1 MVSMWVSGFGSTFN
15 ENSAVKQEVCFIYY
29 CCVLTLIHLLTIKET
44 IQSNNRT
51 NFRSCLKSYVINENP
66 WFQDM
71 WNTFIYV
78 KIRVT
83 IFDCC
88 KTMKSIY
95 FRRDTESAASSPLC
109 VTNKIHDPSSMTISM
124 WNRLEESGWLLHFLF
139 VHEET
144 NTSLAGSHT
153 RTYIEKHNQI
163 NRTWVDELTY
173 NVNITTR
180 RKYVNVPWG

>member
-1 MVSMWVSGFGSTFN
+1 M
-15 ENSAVKQEVCFIYY
+15 KQEVCFIYY

-44 IQSNNRT
+44 IQSNSRT
-51 NFRSCLKSYVINENP
+51 NFRSCFKSYIINENP

-83 IFDCC
+83 ILTFYFC

-95 FRRDTESAASSPLC
+95 FRRDTKNAALSPLC

-144 NTSLAGSHT
+144 NSCRVTHT
-153 RTYIEKHNQI
+153 YLH
-163 NRTWVDELTY
+163 
-173 NVNITTR
+173 
-180 RKYVNVPWG
+180 RKAQPNKPYMSRWAHI